1 MIPLSTGISSSA
13 LSHLSAAGASRAA
26 AVGAVAALVRSVA
39 SLSINSPHTGIQDYD
54 PNVTRIPVASITIE
68 DAEML
73 ARMQARGIM
82 PVVHLYMEAQSFP
95 DVVSYNVVGE
105 ITGALYPDQ
114 VRQPLL

>member
-1 MIPLSTGISSSA
+1 L
-13 LSHLSAAGASRAA
+13 H
-26 AVGAVAALVRSVA
+26 SVA

-82 PVVHLYMEAQSFP
+82 PVVHLYIRRNGVSNTSIDLPVQRFNEEEAWKSK
-95 DVVSYNVVGE
+95 
-105 ITGALYPDQ
+105 AMKK
-114 VRQPLL
+114 